1 MAIYLLDSD
10 VIIDALNH
18 KRGRRELLRDLAL
31 ERHALACSSIQVT
44 EVYVGTRPEDEARTE
59 ELLAGLEFYE
69 VTRETARKAGRL
81 RRDYARR
88 GVTLSLADATIA
100 AVALSHRLT
109 LITDNVKDYPMPEL
123 KLYQ

>member
-10 VIIDALNH
+10 VIIDVLNH
-18 KRGRRELLRDLAL
+18 KRGRRELLRDLAE
-31 ERHALACSSIQVT
+31 ERHVLACCSIQVT
-44 EVYVGTRPEDEARTE
+44 EVYTGTTPEEEARTE

-69 VTRETARKAGRL
+69 VTQETARKAGRL

-88 GVTLSLADATIA
+88 GVTLSLADVTIA
-100 AVALSHRLT
+100 AVALSHQLT

-123 KLYQ
+123 KLYR